1 MTTPEPAGP
10 TGDATATLAPWRC
23 PVCRHPLARPD
34 PSRWACAAGHSFDV
48 ARDGYVN
55 LLPTGRR
62 RGRVAGDS
70 AEMVAA
76 RRRFLATGA
85 YDPLTAA
92 VAAAVAD
99 AAAGVVLDLGCGE
112 GRHTRALP
120 GAEVLG
126 IDVAKPAVAAAARQ
140 HPAGRYAVASAAAL
154 PLGDAEVDGAV
165 DVFGPVFAGELA
177 RVLRPGGLL
186 VAAHPGPGH
195 LAGLRALVY
204 DEARPHEVKPPLRHD
219 PAHFED
225 LGARALRWEVTVPD
239 AVGLADLFAMTPYRW
254 HAPPDIDRRLAAA
267 GADGFA
273 TEADVRITCYRR
285 R

>member
-1 MTTPEPAGP
+1 M
-10 TGDATATLAPWRC
+10 
-23 PVCRHPLARPD
+23 
-34 PSRWACAAGHSFDV
+34 CAAGHSFDV
-48 ARDGYVN
+48 AREGYVN

-62 RGRVAGDS
+62 RGRAAGDR
-70 AEMVAA
+70 AEMVTA

-85 YDPLTAA
+85 YDPLTVA

-99 AAAGVVLDLGCGE
+99 AAPDAARGPVPGVVLDLGCGE

-120 GAEVLG
+120 GAVVLG
-126 IDVAKPAVAAAARQ
+126 IDVAKPAVAAAARK
-140 HPAGRYAVASAAAL
+140 HPAGWYAVASAAAL
-154 PLGDAEVDGAV
+154 PLGDAGVDAAV

-204 DEARPHEVKPPLRHD
+204 DEPRPHEVKPPLRHD

-225 LGARALRWEVTVPD
+225 LGARALRWEVRVPD
-239 AVGLADLFAMTPYRW
+239 AAGLADLFAMTPYRW
-254 HAPPDIDRRLAAA
+254 HAPPDIDRRLEAAC
-267 GADGFA
+267 GGDGFA

>member
-1 MTTPEPAGP
+1 M
-10 TGDATATLAPWRC
+10 
-23 PVCRHPLARPD
+23 CRHPLARPD

-48 ARDGYVN
+48 AREGYVN

-92 VAAAVAD
+92 VAAAVGDTAIGD
-99 AAAGVVLDLGCGE
+99 AAPGAVPGVVLDLGCGE

-120 GAEVLG
+120 GAVVLG

-140 HPAGRYAVASAAAL
+140 HPAGWYAVASAAAL
-154 PLGDAEVDGAV
+154 PLGDGEVDAAV

-239 AVGLADLFAMTPYRW
+239 AAGLADLFAMTPYRW

-267 GADGFA
+267 GGDGFA